1 MNESH
6 DDTLEALLRRQF
18 DGPVADNGFSERVMR
33 HLPSRR
39 PRRTA
44 WPLWLGVMLGAVTC
58 GLCLANV
65 PLLHIGWR
73 DWLAGDLSTSAIGML
88 LAMVAISS
96 LALGW
101 SLAESE
107 DR

>member
-1 MNESH
+1 M
-6 DDTLEALLRRQF
+6 
-18 DGPVADNGFSERVMR
+18 VADDGFSERVMQ

-44 WPLWLGVMLGAVTC
+44 WPLWLGVMLGAVAC
-58 GLCLANV
+58 GFCLANV
-65 PLLHIGWR
+65 PLLHMGWR
-73 DWLAGDLSTSAIGML
+73 DWLAGNISTSAISML
-88 LAMVAISS
+88 MAMVAMSL

-101 SLAESE
+101 SLAESG

>member
-6 DDTLEALLRRQF
+6 DDTIEALLRRQF
-18 DGPVADNGFSERVMR
+18 EGPVADDGFSERVMQ

-39 PRRTA
+39 RRIS
-44 WPLWLGVMLGAVTC
+44 WPLWLGVLMGAAAC
-58 GLCLANV
+58 WPCLASV

-73 DWLAGDLSTSAIGML
+73 DWLAGELSTSVISMW
-88 LAMVAISS
+88 LAMAAMSL

-101 SLAESE
+101 GLIESGN
-107 DR
+107 R

>member
-6 DDTLEALLRRQF
+6 DDTIEGLLRRQF
-18 DGPVADNGFSERVMR
+18 EGPVADDGFSERVMQ

-39 PRRTA
+39 RRTA
-44 WPLWLGVMLGAVTC
+44 WPLWLGVLMGAAACWV
-58 GLCLANV
+58 CLISV

-73 DWLAGDLSTSAIGML
+73 DWLAGELSTSAIGML
-88 LAMVAISS
+88 LAMATMSL

-101 SLAESE
+101 GLMDSGN
-107 DR
+107 R

>member
-6 DDTLEALLRRQF
+6 DDTIEALLRKQF
-18 DGPVADNGFSERVMR
+18 EGPVADDGFSERVMQ

-39 PRRTA
+39 RHA
-44 WPLWLGVMLGAVTC
+44 SWPLWLGVLLGTAAC
-58 GLCLANV
+58 WICLASV

-73 DWLAGDLSTSAIGML
+73 DWMAGELSTSAIGMW
-88 LAMVAISS
+88 LAMAATSL

-101 SLAESE
+101 GLTES
-107 DR
+107 RSR